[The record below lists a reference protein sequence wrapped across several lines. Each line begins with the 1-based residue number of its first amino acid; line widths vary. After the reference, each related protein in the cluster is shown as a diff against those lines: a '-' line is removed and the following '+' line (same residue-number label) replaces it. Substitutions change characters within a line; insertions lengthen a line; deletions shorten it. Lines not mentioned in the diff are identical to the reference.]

1 MWSCY
6 PLCYSR
12 KHDIVPHWF
21 VSLSALPVLS
31 VNTWTASIYLYNILI
46 SVGFFCIR
54 KRTSYSSNLFWVS
67 TMSSKVS
74 VSAAPIRARDFEE
87 ILSFSRSSTIPQFFV
102 FLPSICIL
110 YLLPLPPSRLRQF
123 TLTVYFACAF
133 LYLFGSRSVFH
144 FLLDH
149 GYLLVSC
156 HPMHSATR
164 PSVKLNLLL

>member
-12 KHDIVPHWF
+12 THDIVPHWF

-74 VSAAPIRARDFEE
+74 VSAVPICAHDFEE
-87 ILSFSRSSTIPQFFV
+87 ILSFSRSSTIPRFSFFFLLPFAFSIYCH
-102 FLPSICIL
+102 FLPLNSGNSLSPYIL
-110 YLLPLPPSRLRQF
+110 LVRFS
-123 TLTVYFACAF
+123 
-133 LYLFGSRSVFH
+133 LFGSLSVFP
-144 FLLDH
+144 LDH

-164 PSVKLNLLL
+164 PSVKLDLLL

>member
-1 MWSCY
+1 MWSYY

-12 KHDIVPHWF
+12 THDIVPHWF

-31 VNTWTASIYLYNILI
+31 VNTWTASIYLYSILI

-74 VSAAPIRARDFEE
+74 VSAVPICAHDHVVPPFLNFDF
-87 ILSFSRSSTIPQFFV
+87 P
-102 FLPSICIL
+102 PSICIL
-110 YLLPLPPSRLRQF
+110 YLLPLPPSQLRQF
-123 TLTVYFACAF
+123 TFTVYFACAF

-164 PSVKLNLLL
+164 PSVKLDLLL